1 MATLTWGDGSGVAR
15 QRRHAQLVGRPGFRG
30 DIEGLRAVAVTLVL
44 LWHAGLAFV
53 PGGFVGV
60 DVFFVISGFLITGMI
75 VSELKNTGRL
85 SLVGFYSRRA
95 KRILPAAGF
104 VLLSTLLLT
113 VLFLPRIRWPDTS
126 WDVVASGFYVVNWR
140 LAERSVD
147 YLSADAA
154 PSVVQHFWSLSVEEQ
169 FYFVWP
175 LLLLL
180 VSWPRLRA
188 RRTRDIEKP
197 LLLGLVLIV
206 VPSFIWSVY
215 LSDADPGRAYFVT
228 PTRMWELALGGGL
241 AIALG
246 RLSRI
251 PTMLAV
257 VAGWAG
263 LAAILGSAVLLSEA
277 HSFPGTAAL
286 LPTLGAAA
294 IVASGTAAGRVG
306 PAALLGSRPLRTVGA
321 LSYSLYL
328 WHWPLLV
335 VAEARFGQLGPA
347 WSLVVVGF
355 SALPAWL
362 TYRFVES
369 PFRLSATLTH
379 IPARALQ
386 LGALCTAAPVVA
398 GVVFHGFIPL
408 PADPGSS
415 LLAIDSPGVLAGE
428 PRSAAGG
435 PLGAAVLSA
444 RPRNDPKG
452 TPVDRVS
459 SIFPDPMVVRKDLP
473 ALYKDG
479 CHQEESGSAATPCSF
494 GAADSAFTV
503 AVIGDSHAA
512 QWTPALE
519 AIAPLR
525 KWRILT
531 YTKSSCPLANVQVPA
546 SGSERPYDSCTDW
559 NANVLKAVTR
569 GRRPNLVITSS
580 SNYLV
585 LSDGRLLSPS
595 ASANSLVTGFRATWS
610 ILTAAGIPVVVLRD
624 TPNVGIDMADCIS
637 AHGKEL
643 TKCAVARERS
653 LSGAG
658 PIQIEAAA
666 GMKKVHVIDLDDAI
680 CPTDK
685 CAAVIGGVIVY
696 RDSNHLTATYAQ
708 SLAPRL
714 NTALS
719 EALA

>member
-1 MATLTWGDGSGVAR
+1 MARRG
-15 QRRHAQLVGRPGFRG
+15 RHAEPIGRPGFRG
-30 DIEGLRAVAVTLVL
+30 DIEGLRAVAVTMVL

-60 DVFFVISGFLITGMI
+60 DIFFVISGFLITGMI

-95 KRILPAAGF
+95 KRILPGAAV

-113 VLFLPRIRWPDTS
+113 IVFLPKIRWPDTS
-126 WDVVASGFYVVNWR
+126 WDIMASGLYVVNWR

-154 PSVVQHFWSLSVEEQ
+154 PSMVQHFWSLSVEEQ
-169 FYFVWP
+169 FYLFWP

-180 VSWPRLRA
+180 VTLPALRR
-188 RRTRDIEKP
+188 RRTQDIEKR
-197 LLLGLVLIV
+197 LLLGLGLVV

-215 LSDADPGRAYFVT
+215 LSEADPGRAYFVT

-241 AIALG
+241 AIVLG

-251 PTMLAV
+251 PAV
-257 VAGWAG
+257 VAAVAGWAG
-263 LAAILGSAVLLSEA
+263 LATILGSAVFLSES

-294 IVASGTAAGRVG
+294 IVASGAVAGKAG
-306 PAALLGSRPLRTVGA
+306 PAALLDTRPLRAVGA

-335 VAEARFGQLGPA
+335 VAEARLGQLGPVM
-347 WSLVVVGF
+347 SLAIVGF

-362 TYRFVES
+362 TYRFVEN
-369 PFRLSATLTH
+369 PLRISAIFTH

-386 LGALCTAAPVVA
+386 LGALCTAVPLVA
-398 GVVFHGFIPL
+398 GVVFHGIIP
-408 PADPGSS
+408 PADPGSE
-415 LLAIDSPGVLAGE
+415 VLAVGN
-428 PRSAAGG
+428 PVVGAAKLQSVGG
-435 PLGAAVLSA
+435 VALGAAVLSD

-452 TPVDRVS
+452 APVDRVPS
-459 SIFPDPMVVRKDLP
+459 MFPDPMVVRKDLP
-473 ALYKDG
+473 TLYQDG
-479 CHQEESGSAATPCSF
+479 CHQNEPDSAATPCTY
-494 GAADSAFTV
+494 GAEDSAFTV

-519 AIAPLR
+519 AIAPSR

-546 SGSERPYDSCTDW
+546 SGSERPYDSCTKW
-559 NANVLKAVTR
+559 NANVLNAVTS
-569 GRRPNLVITSS
+569 GKRPNLVITSS
-580 SNYLV
+580 SNYRV
-585 LSDGRLLSPS
+585 LRDGKLLSSS
-595 ASANSLVTGFRATWS
+595 ASANALVTGFRESWS
-610 ILTAAGIPVVVLRD
+610 TLTAAGIPVVVLRD
-624 TPNVGIDMADCIS
+624 TPYVGIDMADCIS

-643 TKCAVARERS
+643 TKCAVPRERA

-666 GMKKVHVIDLDDAI
+666 GMKKVHLFDLDDAI
-680 CPTDK
+680 CPTAN

-696 RDSNHLTATYAQ
+696 RDSNHMTASYAL
-708 SLAPRL
+708 SLAPRV
-714 NTALS
+714 NAALS
-719 EALA
+719 EVLA